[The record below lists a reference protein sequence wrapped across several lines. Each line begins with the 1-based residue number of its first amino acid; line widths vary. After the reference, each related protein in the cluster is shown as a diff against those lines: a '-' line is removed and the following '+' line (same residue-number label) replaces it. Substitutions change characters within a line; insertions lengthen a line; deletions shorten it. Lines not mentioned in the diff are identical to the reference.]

1 MREVGCRT
9 YKQSSSGKRS
19 FGWSAMPGERNKPDE
34 IARAAPRS
42 GGSASPWTR
51 LCLADHVVSHMCSAA
66 ITMAA
71 L

>member
-34 IARAAPRS
+34 IARA
-42 GGSASPWTR
+42 
-51 LCLADHVVSHMCSAA
+51 LCPPQRWVGIAVD
-66 ITMAA
+66 
-71 L
+71 